1 MLNIVVVFCGFLIA
15 VVLARIIIPRI
26 LIISLRKRL

>member
-1 MLNIVVVFCGFLIA
+1 MLNILIIVAAFLIA

-26 LIISLRKRL
+26 LIISLRKR